1 MKALIQRVT
10 TAKVTGN
17 DISDSL
23 NEYWPRK
30 IFYIVFRALHLRYT
44 VNDELI
50 SSIGRG
56 LCVLIGISHDD
67 TIKDVEYM

>member
-17 DISDSL
+17 VICAFFNSA
-23 NEYWPRK
+23 NAIWI
-30 IFYIVFRALHLRYT
+30 IFSSQCLFT
-44 VNDELI
+44 VNDELV

-56 LCVLIGISHDD
+56 LCVLVGISKDD
-67 TIKDVEYM
+67 TKAEVDYM

>member
-17 DISDSL
+17 FHW
-23 NEYWPRK
+23 NEFNW
-30 IFYIVFRALHLRYT
+30 INIVLCVFLSEFST

-50 SSIGRG
+50 SNIGRG
-56 LCVLIGISHDD
+56 LCVLIGISQND
-67 TIKDVEYM
+67 TKEEVDYMWVARP